1 MIGSINQP
9 PATITSNTRASSY
22 GISRGAM
29 IPEVE
34 RAVRNASLISPK
46 RAQNRTPGSFFS
58 PNRVVQTH
66 LVRPR
71 LARHRLLTPITTP
84 MFPSQL
90 YHRPLTR
97 RVPLEHKRAGVGRVQ
112 QSGPLLLIALH
123 HLGIRV
129 AVAAQIAGTDH
140 CVLRGEPGH
149 EFLGGRGAAAVMGH
163 LQYPNRIRQLP
174 LTHQA
179 PLHFP
184 LNVAS

>member
-58 PNRVVQTH
+58 ANRVVQTH

-71 LARHRLLTPITTP
+71 VALAHVTDTNNDANAPGPALPLARYRVRAIRTQARRSRPCSTVG
-84 MFPSQL
+84 FPAPYSVAPPR
-90 YHRPLTR
+90 Y
-97 RVPLEHKRAGVGRVQ
+97 EGGRG
-112 QSGPLLLIALH
+112 GP
-123 HLGIRV
+123 
-129 AVAAQIAGTDH
+129 IAGTDH

-149 EFLGGRGAAAVMGH
+149 EFLGGRGAAA
-163 LQYPNRIRQLP
+163 
-174 LTHQA
+174 
-179 PLHFP
+179 
-184 LNVAS
+184 